1 MVLLLTFGVL
11 PPQNIAFETSPNH
24 RAILRAHGQTMT
36 TIPVPTPLPPTLPT
50 ALTGVPRIVIVGGGA
65 GGLSLATQLGKNL
78 GKKGLADIT
87 LVDAARTHVWKP
99 LLHQLAAGSFDT
111 HAEEIEYL
119 AQARWNFFKFRL
131 GKLIAVDRSTKTLQ
145 LSASHDAAGR
155 EITPAQ
161 TLAYDTLVIA
171 VGSQT
176 NDFGTPG
183 AAQHTIKLDSPAAA
197 KHFNE
202 QLINACIRAQSV
214 PRTADSGRLT
224 VAIVGGGATGVELA
238 AELHAAARVLG
249 HYGFDHIHPEKDL
262 QIVLVEAGPRLLA
275 QLPERL
281 GQAAER
287 ELRKLAI
294 DVHTNAKVVE
304 VTATGLTMASGKV
317 ISSALTV
324 WAAGVKAP
332 DFLKTL
338 GVNAAGSGALDVNR
352 LNQLMVNGNLQTTLD
367 ASIYAFGDCAACPQP
382 GGNWVPPRAQAA
394 YQQAM
399 YLAKAMPK
407 LMAGKA
413 VPPYLYKDQGS
424 LVSLAEYSSVGS
436 LMGSLSQ
443 GSFFVEGQ
451 LAKIMY
457 WALHKQHQ
465 LALGGIKKTALITL
479 SELIDRAHR
488 PRIKLH

>member
-1 MVLLLTFGVL
+1 M
-11 PPQNIAFETSPNH
+11 Q
-24 RAILRAHGQTMT
+24 
-36 TIPVPTPLPPTLPT
+36 
-50 ALTGVPRIVIVGGGA
+50 RIVIVGGGA
-65 GGLSLATQLGKNL
+65 GGLALATQLGKRL
-78 GKKGLADIT
+78 GKKKLAEIT

-119 AQARWNFFKFRL
+119 AQARWNHFKFRL
-131 GKLIAVDRSTKTLQ
+131 GSLIGVDRAAKTVQ
-145 LSASHDAAGR
+145 LAASHDRAGR

-161 TLAYDTLVIA
+161 SLSYDTLVIA

-176 NDFGTPG
+176 NDFGTLG
-183 AAQHTIKLDSPAAA
+183 AAEHTIKLDSPQAAQ
-197 KHFNE
+197 HFND
-202 QLINACIRAQSV
+202 QLINACIRAQTV
-214 PRTADSGRLT
+214 PRTAGSGRLT

-249 HYGFDHIHPEKDL
+249 NYGFENINPEKDL

-281 GQAAER
+281 GESALR

-294 DVHTNAKVVE
+294 EVHTNEKVVE
-304 VTATGLTMASGKV
+304 VTADSLKMASGKV
-317 ISSALTV
+317 ITSTLTV
-324 WAAGVKAP
+324 WAAGVKAA
-332 DFLKTL
+332 DFLKTM
-338 GVNAAGSGALDVNR
+338 GGPDVLETSK
-352 LNQLMVNGNLQTTLD
+352 LNQLLVNGNLQTTRD
-367 ASIYAFGDCAACPQP
+367 ASIYSFGDCAACQQP
-382 GGNWVPPRAQAA
+382 DGTWVPPRAQAA

-399 YLAKAMPK
+399 YLARSLPD

-413 VPPYLYKDQGS
+413 VAPFVFTDQGS

-436 LMGSLSQ
+436 LMGSLTK

-451 LAKIMY
+451 IAKLMY

-465 LALGGIKKTALITL
+465 LALGGVKKTALITL
-479 SELIDRAHR
+479 SEMIDRTHR

>member
-1 MVLLLTFGVL
+1 M
-11 PPQNIAFETSPNH
+11 Q
-24 RAILRAHGQTMT
+24 
-36 TIPVPTPLPPTLPT
+36 
-50 ALTGVPRIVIVGGGA
+50 RIVIVGGGA
-65 GGLSLATQLGKNL
+65 GGLALATQLGKRL
-78 GKKGLADIT
+78 GKKKLADIT

-119 AQARWNFFKFRL
+119 AQARWNHFKFRL
-131 GKLIAVDRSTKTLQ
+131 GSLTGIDRSNKTVQ
-145 LSASHDAAGR
+145 LAASHDNMGR

-161 TLAYDTLVIA
+161 SLNYDTLVIA

-183 AAQHTIKLDSPAAA
+183 AAQHTIKLDSPQAA

-202 QLINACIRAQSV
+202 RLINACIRAQTV
-214 PRTADSGRLT
+214 PRAEGSGLLT
-224 VAIVGGGATGVELA
+224 VTIVGGGATGVELA

-249 HYGFDHIHPEKDL
+249 NYGFENINPEKDL

-281 GQAAER
+281 GQAAEK
-287 ELRKLAI
+287 ELRKLAV
-294 DVHTNAKVVE
+294 DVYTNEKVIE
-304 VTATGLTMASGKV
+304 VTDSSLKMASGKV
-317 ISSALTV
+317 IQSTLTV
-324 WAAGVKAP
+324 WAAGVKAA
-332 DFLKTL
+332 DFLKTMGGSEPL
-338 GVNAAGSGALDVNR
+338 EVNK
-352 LNQLMVNGNLQTTLD
+352 LNQLMVNSNLQTSRD
-367 ASIYAFGDCAACPQP
+367 SSIYAFGDCAACQQAD
-382 GGNWVPPRAQAA
+382 GNWVPPRAQSA

-399 YLAKAMPK
+399 YLARELPA
-407 LMAGKA
+407 LMAGKP
-413 VPPYLYKDQGS
+413 VKPFVYTDQGS
-424 LVSLAEYSSVGS
+424 LVSLADYSSVGS

-451 LAKIMY
+451 VAKLMY

-479 SELIDRAHR
+479 SEMIDRTHR